1 MNLLGQGPRLGDLLP
16 TATLGRTPRGGDELN
31 LIKPGKNYG
40 FPLISYG
47 RDNDGKLLVDDPNT
61 SSVTQTPVVQAEL
74 PQFAV
79 Q

>member
-1 MNLLGQGPRLGDLLP
+1 MPVHVARQ
-16 TATLGRTPRGGDELN
+16 
-31 LIKPGKNYG
+31 
-40 FPLISYG
+40 
-47 RDNDGKLLVDDPNT
+47 LLVDDPNT